1 MGTYSKTTMRKPW
14 QWKEAMAEKIINGV
28 GSQKSSPGV
37 LELPTENR
45 NAVLLPRAL
54 TVHMGHSP
62 ENSCNCTKKEKKKR
76 LNVAGYQQTSLMT
89 DICLVL

>member
-37 LELPTENR
+37 LEFPAENR
-45 NAVLLPRAL
+45 NVVLLPRAL

-62 ENSCNCTKKEKKKR
+62 ENSCHCTKKQKKKKKKAKSSR
-76 LNVAGYQQTSLMT
+76 MSSNQF
-89 DICLVL
+89 DD

>member
-1 MGTYSKTTMRKPW
+1 
-14 QWKEAMAEKIINGV
+14 MAEKIINGV

-37 LELPTENR
+37 LEFPAENR
-45 NAVLLPRAL
+45 NVVLLPRAL

-62 ENSCNCTKKEKKKR
+62 ENSCHCTKKEKKKKR
-76 LNVAGYQQTSLMT
+76 LKVAGCHQTSLMT